1 MNLINEVQITENI
14 MNIKTIQHKCKIH
27 SRFKYEFTL
36 GEWMQD
42 LALEKRLLKKSNSV
56 YFCYKICNLP
66 VRNKYQRQ

>member
-42 LALEKRLLKKSNSV
+42 LALEKKIVEEKQFSLFLLQ
-56 YFCYKICNLP
+56 NL
-66 VRNKYQRQ
+66 